1 MAKERVAGLFV
12 EVGMRSDGAMLNETE
27 LTVPPRAGAAVVAGK
42 SVDVDTVMPHEE
54 PGKYDPRFP
63 VRVRVYD
70 LVCMVTS
77 ES

>member
-1 MAKERVAGLFV
+1 M
-12 EVGMRSDGAMLNETE
+12 NETE

-42 SVDVDTVMPHEE
+42 SVDVDTVMPHERPE
-54 PGKYDPRFP
+54 KYGPRFP

-70 LVCMVTS
+70 LVCMVTC

>member
-1 MAKERVAGLFV
+1 VVKERVADFDR

-27 LTVPPRAGAAVVAGK
+27 LTVPPRAGVAVVAGK

-54 PGKYDPRFP
+54 PGKYDPKVP
-63 VRVRVYD
+63 NRVTVYD